1 MSGQPVGLYCPVC
14 EQSAVIVVSE
24 AQAFCGNDECVVLAW
39 DPRLTREQFHA
50 DCQEIELPKW
60 MG

>member
-1 MSGQPVGLYCPVC
+1 LYCPVC